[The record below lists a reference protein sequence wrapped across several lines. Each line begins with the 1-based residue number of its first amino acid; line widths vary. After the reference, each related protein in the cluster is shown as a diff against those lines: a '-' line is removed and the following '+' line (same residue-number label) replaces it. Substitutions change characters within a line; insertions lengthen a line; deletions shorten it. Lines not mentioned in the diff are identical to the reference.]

1 MFSVLLEIMKSRSLL
16 LCTCFYYS
24 PNVVSY
30 NMQHISYKPE
40 NYQVVSRSGNDQ
52 VVGYWHRSLTQRAT
66 DMALG
71 CHLYVHHSNPP
82 GTFALGSLF

>member
-1 MFSVLLEIMKSRSLL
+1 
-16 LCTCFYYS
+16 
-24 PNVVSY
+24 
-30 NMQHISYKPE
+30 MQHTSYKPE
-40 NYQVVSRSGNDQ
+40 NDQVVSRSENDQ

-82 GTFALGSLF
+82 GTFALGSLLN